1 MNIQSVSNDRYL
13 AAFLKQPIV
22 MDYALRQHPVFM
34 FELYYAST
42 ASTNLSRLKDPKK
55 QIAGEIITRY
65 NNISAELVPF
75 HFSSLWGSSRKLQGL
90 RTDPIA
96 SIDLRRASVA
106 A

>member
-1 MNIQSVSNDRYL
+1 
-13 AAFLKQPIV
+13 

-42 ASTNLSRLKDPKK
+42 SASNISRLKDPTIDKWIQQLVRTLDPTQQK

-65 NNISAELVPF
+65 NNVSAELVPF
-75 HFSSLWGSSRKLQGL
+75 HFSSLWGASRKLQGL

-96 SIDLRRASVA
+96 SIDLRRASLTT
-106 A
+106 